1 METPVQI
8 VVTSGSGDG
17 RALRL
22 ARHLRRRLQ
31 AQGYAP
37 SLLAFR
43 ELNQLRQWTRTCDGT
58 FSFLVAVGGDASLS
72 EAAAAAVRL
81 SVPFVPVPSGFG
93 NLFTSVFEHPRE
105 PDDVVELLGR
115 GDLVW
120 TDLGVAGNRMF
131 LSHESF
137 GFLARVQHTVERIRR
152 HPRQHYVRLLMYY
165 GTAAKRLRETALDS
179 IQVEIDGQLVADRA
193 ALVTIANVETYRGFL
208 SLTPAASPLDGFF
221 DVCVIPRVTRTRV
234 LAHLIKMM
242 LELPGCRE
250 GVGLYRGR
258 RVRVRVNRGNP
269 HDIRMVVGALPL
281 MVPLGSVERL
291 EARRT
296 DAESKTSVV
305 TLLPSGRGAP
315 LDAPGRA
322 RALRGR
328 SILPVE
334 VA

>member
-8 VVTSGSGDG
+8 VVTPGSGDG
-17 RALRL
+17 RALGL
-22 ARHLRRRLQ
+22 ARHLRRGLQ
-31 AQGYAP
+31 AHGYAA

-43 ELNQLRQWTRTCDGT
+43 EMSQLRQWTRTCDAT
-58 FSFLVAVGGDASLS
+58 FSYLVAVGGDATLS
-72 EAAAAAVRL
+72 EAAAAAVRH
-81 SVPFVPVPSGFG
+81 STPFVPVPSGFG

-105 PDDVVELLGR
+105 PDDVIELLGR
-115 GDLVW
+115 SDLVW
-120 TDLGVAGNRMF
+120 ADLGAARNRMF

-137 GFLARVQHTVERIRR
+137 GFLARVQQTVERIRR
-152 HPRQHYVRLLMYY
+152 RPRQHYLRLLTYY
-165 GTAAKRLRETALDS
+165 RTAAKRLRQTPLDS
-179 IQVEIDGQLVADRA
+179 IQVEIDGELVVDRA

-221 DVCVIPRVTRTRV
+221 DVCVVPRTTRTRV
-234 LAHLIKMM
+234 LGHLVKMM
-242 LELPGCRE
+242 LEIPGCRE

-281 MVPLGSVERL
+281 VVPLGSVERL

-296 DAESKTSVV
+296 DAESKTSVI
-305 TLLPSGRGAP
+305 TLLPSER
-315 LDAPGRA
+315 DALVHASGRA
-322 RALRGR
+322 RALRDR
-328 SILPVE
+328 STRPVE

>member
-8 VVTSGSGDG
+8 VVTPGSGDG
-17 RALRL
+17 RALGL

-152 HPRQHYVRLLMYY
+152 HPRQHYMRLLMYY
-165 GTAAKRLRETALDS
+165 GTAAKRFAKPPWTRSRSRSTAS
-179 IQVEIDGQLVADRA
+179 W
-193 ALVTIANVETYRGFL
+193 
-208 SLTPAASPLDGFF
+208 S
-221 DVCVIPRVTRTRV
+221 RT
-234 LAHLIKMM
+234 
-242 LELPGCRE
+242 
-250 GVGLYRGR
+250 GR
-258 RVRVRVNRGNP
+258 RWSR
-269 HDIRMVVGALPL
+269 
-281 MVPLGSVERL
+281 S
-291 EARRT
+291 RT
-296 DAESKTSVV
+296 WRPIAAFS
-305 TLLPSGRGAP
+305 A
-315 LDAPGRA
+315 
-322 RALRGR
+322 
-328 SILPVE
+328 
-334 VA
+334 

>member
-8 VVTSGSGDG
+8 VVTPGSGDG
-17 RALRL
+17 HAFGL
-22 ARHLRRRLQ
+22 ARHLRRGLQ
-31 AQGYAP
+31 AQGYAA
-37 SLLAFR
+37 SLLVFR
-43 ELNQLRQWTRTCDGT
+43 ELPQLRQWTRTCEAT
-58 FSFLVAVGGDASLS
+58 FSYLVAIGGDATLS

-120 TDLGVAGNRMF
+120 ADLGATRNRMF

-137 GFLARVQHTVERIRR
+137 GLLARVQQTVERIRR
-152 HPRQHYVRLLMYY
+152 HPRQRYVRLLAYY
-165 GTAAKRLRETALDS
+165 RTAARRLRETSLDS

-221 DVCVIPRVTRTRV
+221 DVCVVPRTTGTRV

-242 LELPGCRE
+242 LEVSGCRE
-250 GVGLYRGR
+250 DVGLYRGR

-269 HDIRMVVGALPL
+269 SDIRMVVGALPL
-281 MVPLGSVERL
+281 LVPLGSVERL
-291 EARRT
+291 EARRAA
-296 DAESKTSVV
+296 AESKTPVV
-305 TLLPSGRGAP
+305 TLLPSERGA
-315 LDAPGRA
+315 LDHAPGRA
-322 RALRGR
+322 RVLRER
-328 SILPVE
+328 STPPVE